1 MKDIVELLAETSAE
15 QLTELGIKVKR
26 YKDRVLLDYDQINS
40 PKTHPIVVQCRG
52 IILTPDFKQ
61 VICRPF
67 DRFFNLGEAPETQ
80 AHLDMTKA
88 IAYDKVDGSLIKIY
102 FYKGKWEIATRGTC
116 FAESSVNEFDMSFRD
131 LVLKALNC
139 SEEGFQE
146 KVNMELDERIT
157 YLFEVTSFEN
167 RVVTNYQGYTL
178 HYLGSRS
185 TQTGEYIEQSARAMA
200 FGAAM
205 PTMYGFLT
213 KEEAIQS
220 ANALS
225 GLKEGFVVWQDGKP
239 VAKVKSDAYVAV
251 HHIRGEG
258 LSPKRIAQLV
268 LTGEQDEYL
277 TYFAEDR
284 QHFEPF
290 IQAQVAVLNALEVAY
305 REYSAIEGQ
314 KEFAIAIKD
323 LAFKG
328 VLFEARKTGKP
339 VLQCWSDA
347 RESFKLDILI
357 SYADKY
363 IKSV

>member
-1 MKDIVELLAETSAE
+1 MKDILELLQETSE
-15 QLTELGIKVKR
+15 KQLAELGIKVKK
-26 YKDRVLLDYDQINS
+26 YEDRVLLDYDQINS
-40 PKTHPIVVQCRG
+40 PKTHPLVVQCRG
-52 IILTPDFKQ
+52 AILTPDFKQ

-80 AHLDMTKA
+80 DHLDMTKA

-102 FYKGKWEIATRGTC
+102 HYNGKWEIATRGTA
-116 FAESSVNEFDMSFRD
+116 FAESNINGFDMTFRD

-139 SEEGFQE
+139 SEEGFQN
-146 KVNMELDERIT
+146 KADEYLFEDTT

-178 HYLGSRS
+178 HYLGSRN
-185 TQTGEYIEQSARAMA
+185 TVTGEYIDDSAHPLE
-200 FGAAM
+200 FGAVL
-205 PTMYGFLT
+205 PNQYKFST

-277 TYFAEDR
+277 TYFAEDK
-284 QHFEPF
+284 QHFEPYTKAHADILLALHAAYEAHKY
-290 IQAQVAVLNALEVAY
+290 IQ
-305 REYSAIEGQ
+305 GQ

-339 VLQCWSDA
+339 VLQCWLDA
-347 RESFKLDILI
+347 REGFKVDLLI
-357 SYADKY
+357 ACANK
-363 IKSV
+363 

>member
-1 MKDIVELLAETSAE
+1 MKDILELLQETSAE
-15 QLTELGIKVKR
+15 QLDELGIKVKK
-26 YKDRVLLDYDQINS
+26 YEDRVLLDYDQINS
-40 PKTHPIVVQCRG
+40 PKTHPLVMRCRG
-52 IILTPDFKQ
+52 VILTPDFKQ

-80 AHLDMTKA
+80 AYLDMTKA
-88 IAYDKVDGSLIKIY
+88 VAYDKVDGSLIKIY
-102 FYKGKWEIATRGTC
+102 HYNGKWEIATRGTA
-116 FAESSVNEFDMSFRD
+116 FAESNVNGFDMTFRD
-131 LVLKALNC
+131 LVLKAMNC
-139 SEEGFQE
+139 SEEEFQE
-146 KVNMELDERIT
+146 KANDYLFKVIT

-178 HYLGSRS
+178 HYIGARI
-185 TQTGEYIEQSARAMA
+185 TQTGEYVDSNIEAGHI
-200 FGAAM
+200 GAIL
-205 PTMYGFLT
+205 PKQYSFST

-225 GLKEGFVVWQDGKP
+225 GLKEGFVVWQDGRP

-284 QHFEPF
+284 QHFEPY
-290 IQAQVAVLNALEVAY
+290 IKAHADILLALHTAY
-305 REYSAIEGQ
+305 ESHKHVQDQ

-323 LAFKG
+323 LTFKG

-339 VLQCWSDA
+339 VLQCWLDT
-347 RESFKLDILI
+347 REGFKVDLLI
-357 SYADKY
+357 ACANK
-363 IKSV
+363 

>member
-1 MKDIVELLAETSAE
+1 MKDIIKLLAETTAE
-15 QLTELGIKVKR
+15 QLAELGIKVKR
-26 YKDRVLLDYDQINS
+26 YEDRVLLDYDQINS
-40 PKTHPIVVQCRG
+40 PKTHPLVMQCRG
-52 IILTPDFKQ
+52 VILTPDFKQ
-61 VICRPF
+61 IICRPF

-88 IAYDKVDGSLIKIY
+88 VAYDKVDGSLIKIY
-102 FYKGKWEIATRGTC
+102 FYNGKWEIATRGTC
-116 FAESSVNEFDMSFRD
+116 FAESNVNGFDMTFRD
-131 LVLKALNC
+131 LVLKALAC
-139 SEEGFQE
+139 DEQSFQD
-146 KVNMELDERIT
+146 KASIELNKDIT

-167 RVVTNYQGYTL
+167 RVVTTYTGYLL
-178 HYLGSRS
+178 HYLGARF
-185 TQTGEYIEQSARAMA
+185 TKTGKYVEQAASATRL
-200 FGAAM
+200 GAVM
-205 PTMYGFLT
+205 PKQYGFVT

-284 QHFEPF
+284 QHFEPYIKAHADILLALHTAYEAHKH
-290 IQAQVAVLNALEVAY
+290 IQD
-305 REYSAIEGQ
+305 Q

-323 LAFKG
+323 LAFKP
-328 VLFEARKTGKP
+328 VLFEARKNGKP
-339 VLQCWSDA
+339 VLQCWLDA
-347 RESFKLDILI
+347 REGFKVDLLV
-357 SYADKY
+357 SCATK
-363 IKSV
+363 